1 MGTGSARGAVAGLAR
16 AVLGGNRR
24 RRGEGE
30 NGDQATMNTNS
41 EVKKAR
47 DQRGS
52 IGARRLRRFTAR
64 TVLGVPESQ
73 AWWTLKRPDR
83 RRAEAALFRLRLRLR
98 RDRVVAKRRRRRAA
112 EAEGRAPFALHHS
125 SEKQFSR
132 DRAV

>member
-16 AVLGGNRR
+16 DVRGGNRR

-30 NGDQATMNTNS
+30 NRDQATMNTNS

-52 IGARRLRRFTAR
+52 IGARRLRFTAR

-83 RRAEAALFRLRLRLR
+83 RRAEAALW
-98 RDRVVAKRRRRRAA
+98 RAA
-112 EAEGRAPFALHHS
+112 EAEGRAP
-125 SEKQFSR
+125 SR
-132 DRAV
+132 FTIQAKSNSPGTAQGKNQIPVSN